1 MKNCKI
7 IQDLLPIYVDGLVS
21 KESQKEIEQ
30 HMEHC
35 EECRMIPER
44 MQQGNEPAQPEHEEF
59 KVVLHTLQKKRRI
72 KIFATLAL
80 IFSFVFLAFIL
91 WSKGLFHI
99 IERQKSPDG
108 STVTTVFDCCLGYS
122 ELPTKSGFTLSDE
135 GKYRGRSIYEDAE
148 FQGLWWS
155 LHGNY
160 QVVSMIANNEI
171 WLAMTDYQR
180 NCGVNLDGRLDLAL
194 YENDF
199 FKDVIYQEE
208 TGQRII
214 EFNFVQWSRKDESK
228 MLIYFSYTDALGE
241 FHEGYFW
248 YDYETG
254 ETYGEMEIE
263 QGEKERYL
271 LNDLLH

>member
-7 IQDLLPIYVDGLVS
+7 IQDLLPLYVDELVS
-21 KESQKEIEQ
+21 EESQREIEQ
-30 HMEHC
+30 HLETC
-35 EECRMIPER
+35 ENCLTILKR
-44 MQQGNEPAQPEHEEF
+44 MQQGNENTKTEHKEF
-59 KVVLHTLQKKRRI
+59 EIVLHTLRRKRRMKFFI
-72 KIFATLAL
+72 
-80 IFSFVFLAFIL
+80 SFVILLSVIFLTITL
-91 WSKGLFHI
+91 WCKGVFHI

-108 STVTTVFDCCLGYS
+108 DTVTTVFDCCLGYS
-122 ELPTKSGFTLSDE
+122 EWPTKGGFTLSDN

-148 FQGLWWS
+148 FHGLWWS

-160 QVVSMIANNEI
+160 QVVSMIIEDEI

-194 YENDF
+194 YQNEF
-199 FKDVIYQEE
+199 FKDVIYNEE
-208 TGQRII
+208 TGQREI
-214 EFNFVQWSRKDESK
+214 EFHFVQWSRQDESK
-228 MLIYFSYTDALGE
+228 MLIYFFYTGSSGQ

-263 QGEKERYL
+263 QGEKGSYL